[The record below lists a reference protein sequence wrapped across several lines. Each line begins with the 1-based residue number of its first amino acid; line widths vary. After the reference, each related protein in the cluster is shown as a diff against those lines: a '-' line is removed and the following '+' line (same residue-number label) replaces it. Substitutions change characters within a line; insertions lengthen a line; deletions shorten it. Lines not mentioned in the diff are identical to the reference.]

1 MQIYH
6 GLPDDPFSKPIYL
19 TIGNFDGV
27 HLGHQ
32 RLIRELARAAHQG
45 DGLAGLL
52 TFEPHPVAVLRSD
65 LVVPRLT
72 SSEDRA
78 DILAALG
85 LDFVIVFPFTRSTAE
100 TSAADFLAALMRV
113 LPLAE
118 LWVGPDFALGRGR
131 EGNIE
136 RLTGFGRHMG
146 FSLQVIPN
154 LDWQGE
160 PVRSSRVRSLLAE
173 DGAVAQAAELLGR
186 PYRLA
191 AEVVRGAQRGTGL
204 GFPTANLLIP
214 EDRLTPAYGVYACW
228 AWRGERGYPAVVNVG
243 VRPSFD
249 NGHPSV
255 EAHLIDFAGDLYGEV
270 LGLSFIARLR
280 GEKRFAEIA
289 DLVAQ
294 IGTDT
299 ASAKQLLSYPDTHA
313 QAAAAASWREIA
325 HTADYSVEVSGADL
339 RTLFANSALAM
350 YGYQDVEHDH
360 PVSLARAIAVQADGF
375 EELMVGWLNRLLLWQ
390 ETGGEM
396 YTRFE
401 IHELSECG
409 LRGVAYGYPGS
420 PSHTA
425 IKAAT
430 FYDLLVQETVAGW
443 RARVTFDI

>member
-6 GLPDDPFSKPIYL
+6 GMPGAPLSEPIYL

-32 RLIRELARAAHQG
+32 RLICELARAAHQG
-45 DGLAGLL
+45 GGLAGLL
-52 TFEPHPVAVLRSD
+52 TFEPHPVAVLRAD

-72 SSEDRA
+72 TNDDRA

-85 LDFVIVFPFTRSTAE
+85 LDFVIVFPFTRATAE
-100 TSAADFLAALMRV
+100 TAAADFLATLRRV

-118 LWVGPDFALGRGR
+118 LWVGPDFALGRAR

-136 RLTGFGRHMG
+136 QLTQFGHQMG
-146 FSLQVIPN
+146 FALRVIPN

-160 PVRSSRVRSLLAE
+160 PVRSSRVRALLSE
-173 DGAVAQAAELLGR
+173 EGAVEQAAALLGR

-191 AEVVRGAQRGTGL
+191 AEVVRGAQRGRSL
-204 GFPTANLLIP
+204 GFPTANLAIP

-228 AWRGERGYPAVVNVG
+228 AWLGDRGVPAVVNVG

-280 GEKRFAEIA
+280 GEKKFAEISQLI
-289 DLVAQ
+289 DQ
-294 IGTDT
+294 IRADT
-299 ASAKQLLSYPDTHA
+299 ASARQLLAFPNTHA
-313 QAAAAASWREIA
+313 QPPEAVAWRELA
-325 HTADYSVEVSGADL
+325 HTADYAVEVTGADS
-339 RTLFANSALAM
+339 RSLFANAALAM
-350 YGYQDVEHDH
+350 FGYQDVEYDRA
-360 PVSLARAIAVQADGF
+360 VTLARSVVVQADGY
-375 EELMVGWLNRLLLWQ
+375 EELLIAWLNRLLLWQ
-390 ETGGEM
+390 EAAGEM
-396 YTRFE
+396 FNRFE
-401 IHELSECG
+401 IHELTERG

-425 IKAAT
+425 VKAAT
-430 FYDLLVQETVAGW
+430 FHDLTVQQTESGW